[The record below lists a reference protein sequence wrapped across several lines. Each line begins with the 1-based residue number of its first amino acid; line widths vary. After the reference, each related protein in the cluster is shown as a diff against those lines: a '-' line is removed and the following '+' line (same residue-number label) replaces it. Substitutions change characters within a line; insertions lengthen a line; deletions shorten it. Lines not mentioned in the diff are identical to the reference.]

1 MTSNDRESFGPAQ
14 ASNNPN
20 EARLFTP
27 MNPAARA
34 SQLWM
39 QATEVLIDWYGAM
52 FRLAFGL
59 GRINGHPEISSA
71 VVSLPGPSVERQESA
86 TDAPSQPPL
95 ALVESR
101 PAAPVRL
108 RPKRRKSPSTAT
120 NRARSSKMSVVRRRR
135 RAA

>member
-1 MTSNDRESFGPAQ
+1 MKSNDRESFGRAQ
-14 ASNNPN
+14 ASNNPD
-20 EARLFTP
+20 EARFTL

-39 QATEVLIDWYGAM
+39 QAAEGLIDWYGAM

-59 GRINGHPEISSA
+59 GRVNGHPEISSA
-71 VVSLPGPSVERQESA
+71 VIPLPEPSVERQESA
-86 TDAPSQPPL
+86 RAAPSPPPL
-95 ALVESR
+95 ALVEPR

-108 RPKRRKSPSTAT
+108 QPRGKKSPAT
-120 NRARSSKMSVVRRRR
+120 PANRSRSSKVSRVKRR